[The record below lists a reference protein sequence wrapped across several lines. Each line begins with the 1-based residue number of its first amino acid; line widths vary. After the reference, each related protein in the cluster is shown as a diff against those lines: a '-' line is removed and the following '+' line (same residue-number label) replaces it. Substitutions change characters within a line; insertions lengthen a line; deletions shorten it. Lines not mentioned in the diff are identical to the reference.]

1 MARTRQYTD
10 RVNIIKMIK
19 LDGKWRFAPVV
30 ERDGKITR
38 DHVLVNGKDVQ
49 LTLDTQAPTVLF
61 IRVEVECAE
70 STDCFRQ
77 ESEGRLRQVH
87 RFCSPHH
94 VCTALCDTATA

>member
-38 DHVLVNGKDVQ
+38 DHVLVNGKYVQ
-49 LTLDTQAPTVLF
+49 LTLDTQAPTPSLYQGRG
-61 IRVEVECAE
+61 RVCRVN
-70 STDCFRQ
+70 
-77 ESEGRLRQVH
+77 RLLPARI
-87 RFCSPHH
+87 
-94 VCTALCDTATA
+94 